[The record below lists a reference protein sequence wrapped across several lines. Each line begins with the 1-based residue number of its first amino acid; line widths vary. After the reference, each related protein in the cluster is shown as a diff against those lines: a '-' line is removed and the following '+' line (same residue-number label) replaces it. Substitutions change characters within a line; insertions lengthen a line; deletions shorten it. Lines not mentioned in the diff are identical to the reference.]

1 MVLKKWSKVIRSD
14 MGAYYPEKD
23 NETIL
28 KFPKELSPLT
38 NFSLDIF
45 SNVISQKNMI
55 INFPDFKLYPASLF
69 AYIFADKFN
78 QSVYILADERGDSL
92 NSRSKFSLNKNHY
105 LLCNYREMLFHF
117 LPVFYL
123 KKLKENEEDYQ
134 NNSIEYKLS
143 LEKYLPRAIHSFKKK
158 YTEKNVLNNKFHPK
172 FIIDTDNKL
181 YSIKEKLSQVLKTN
195 DEYLNPK
202 EYPIGFII
210 IENGDR
216 FFHSF
221 GRLENFVS
229 WFKELD
235 SEVKLLI
242 HFNNPYLDYVKL
254 LVNELD
260 FIVLPLNNYILENN
274 EYLKSIS
281 KEYFNNVDSNKFE
294 LLNRYNLDSKFLFAK
309 KENISIYN
317 QLISSGSIDTY
328 FGSAYSTFKKIDVDN
343 VYNQYSLH
351 KSRELLFTLYN
362 LTINPSNLKISFKLN
377 KKWIRGSI
385 PHFIQNFKSM
395 LHQENQ
401 KNRFFI
407 HSFLDSL
414 SNMYYELTNCKRVG
428 EDLSYSRKAKDYI
441 LFELLEKLSKT
452 DENVFIELIWILNL
466 LF

>member
-181 YSIKEKLSQVLKTN
+181 YSIKEKLSQVLKN
-195 DEYLNPK
+195 
-202 EYPIGFII
+202 
-210 IENGDR
+210 
-216 FFHSF
+216 
-221 GRLENFVS
+221 
-229 WFKELD
+229 
-235 SEVKLLI
+235 
-242 HFNNPYLDYVKL
+242 
-254 LVNELD
+254 
-260 FIVLPLNNYILENN
+260 
-274 EYLKSIS
+274 
-281 KEYFNNVDSNKFE
+281 
-294 LLNRYNLDSKFLFAK
+294 
-309 KENISIYN
+309 
-317 QLISSGSIDTY
+317 
-328 FGSAYSTFKKIDVDN
+328 
-343 VYNQYSLH
+343 
-351 KSRELLFTLYN
+351 
-362 LTINPSNLKISFKLN
+362 
-377 KKWIRGSI
+377 
-385 PHFIQNFKSM
+385 
-395 LHQENQ
+395 
-401 KNRFFI
+401 
-407 HSFLDSL
+407 
-414 SNMYYELTNCKRVG
+414 
-428 EDLSYSRKAKDYI
+428 
-441 LFELLEKLSKT
+441 
-452 DENVFIELIWILNL
+452 
-466 LF
+466 